1 VVPALMRFRPE
12 LIVVA
17 SGFDG
22 SGVDPLGRMMI
33 TSDGY
38 RAMTRMLTNAARDL
52 CGGRLVMTHEGGY
65 SAMYVPYCGLA
76 VLEEMSGTKT
86 HVSDPWAPLMANWG
100 GQTLQPH
107 QQAVIA
113 AAAQLVKD
121 IK

>member
-1 VVPALMRFRPE
+1 MRFRPE
-12 LIVVA
+12 QIVVA

-22 SGVDPLGRMMI
+22 SGVDPLGRMII

-38 RAMTRMLTNAARDL
+38 RAMSRMLTNAARDL

-76 VLEEMSGTKT
+76 VLEAMSGIKT

-100 GQTLQPH
+100 GQALQPH